1 MTWAAMRF
9 HLAIPLELVPQ
20 VMLHLPLH
28 LFFSASEGN
37 SYCPVLTDLFLLLPF
52 FRFAPVALITLL
64 QLHKFTVALFLTV
77 SAFLIYP
84 GTVVPML
91 EAAMSVV
98 PVEKLA
104 VHFHDTYGQSL
115 SNILISLQVT
125 SYQRT

>member
-1 MTWAAMRF
+1 MVNHQACVNHNLLFMSDQV
-9 HLAIPLELVPQ
+9 PLFCLISIFQLYRPLQPCGLVKI
-20 VMLHLPLH
+20 L
-28 LFFSASEGN
+28 N
-37 SYCPVLTDLFLLLPF
+37 S
-52 FRFAPVALITLL
+52 
-64 QLHKFTVALFLTV
+64 
-77 SAFLIYP
+77 SAFLIYNP

-125 SYQRT
+125 N

>member
-1 MTWAAMRF
+1 VKI
-9 HLAIPLELVPQ
+9 L
-20 VMLHLPLH
+20 
-28 LFFSASEGN
+28 N
-37 SYCPVLTDLFLLLPF
+37 S
-52 FRFAPVALITLL
+52 
-64 QLHKFTVALFLTV
+64 
-77 SAFLIYP
+77 SAFLIYNP

-125 SYQRT
+125 N